1 MAKIKKLQKLTYKEK
16 VMSMKLPKEFVID
29 KLNKENLLNNNK
41 TNNGETNGILLD
53 WQQAKG
59 YNKA

>member
-16 VMSMKLPKEFVID
+16 VMAMRLPKEFVID

-41 TNNGETNGILLD
+41 TNNGETNEILLD
-53 WQQAKG
+53 WQQTKG

>member
-1 MAKIKKLQKLTYKEK
+1 
-16 VMSMKLPKEFVID
+16 MSMKLPKEFVID
-29 KLNKENLLNNNK
+29 KLNKENLLNNK

-53 WQQAKG
+53 WQQTKG

>member
-53 WQQAKG
+53 
-59 YNKA
+59 

>member
-16 VMSMKLPKEFVID
+16 VMAMRLPKEFVID
-29 KLNKENLLNNNK
+29 KLNKENLLNNK

-53 WQQAKG
+53 WQQTKG

>member
-1 MAKIKKLQKLTYKEK
+1 MEKTKKSKKLTYKEK

-29 KLNKENLLNNNK
+29 KLNKENLLNNK

-53 WQQAKG
+53 WQQTKG

>member
-16 VMSMKLPKEFVID
+16 VMAMRLPKEFVID

-41 TNNGETNGILLD
+41 TNNGETNEILLD
-53 WQQAKG
+53 
-59 YNKA
+59 